1 MVPLTK
7 SKKAMSTVVA
17 TLLMVLLAIISITIV
32 YFTIHGVINK
42 AKYSPQ
48 VSCAELQLETPFNII
63 SACKNKETNNVEV
76 KLRRGY
82 SKTEIETIGFI
93 IHSAADSSEYSC
105 GGFGCGCTIPGEGN
119 IKTYLFNEQNPEKII
134 LKANNCILEEK
145 QIREC

>member
-7 SKKAMSTVVA
+7 NKRALSTVVA
-17 TLLMVLLAIISITIV
+17 TLLMTLLAIIAITIV
-32 YFTIHGVINK
+32 YFTIQGVINK

-63 SACKNKETNNVEV
+63 SACYNTKTNNVEV
-76 KLRRGY
+76 KIRRSY
-82 SKTEIETIGFI
+82 SKTEIETIGFMI
-93 IHSAADSSEYSC
+93 PTTADYSEYSC
-105 GGFGCGCTIPGEGN
+105 GGFGCGCTIPDEGN
-119 IKTYLFNEQNPEKII
+119 MKTYFFNEQDVEKII